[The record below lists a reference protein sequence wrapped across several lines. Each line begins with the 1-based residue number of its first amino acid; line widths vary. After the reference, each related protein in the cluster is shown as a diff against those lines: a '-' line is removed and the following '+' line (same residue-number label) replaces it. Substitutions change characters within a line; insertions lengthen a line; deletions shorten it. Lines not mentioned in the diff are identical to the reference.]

1 MKKRHGRDEGSIY
14 KRKDGRW
21 VAVYTVEGKKRYIYA
36 RTRKEVARRLNHAIA
51 NRDAGLVYDSGNLSV
66 EKYLER

>member
-1 MKKRHGRDEGSIY
+1 MKKRRGRDEGSIY

-36 RTRKEVARRLNHAIA
+36 KTRKEAARRL
-51 NRDAGLVYDSGNLSV
+51 RVRFKTLS
-66 EKYLER
+66 EGWRRKPSAYGFR

>member
-1 MKKRHGRDEGSIY
+1 MKKRRGRDEGSIY

-36 RTRKEVARRLNHAIA
+36 KTRKEAARRL
-51 NRDAGLVYDSGNLSV
+51 RVPCKTLTLGS
-66 EKYLER
+66 

>member
-1 MKKRHGRDEGSIY
+1 MSLPNRSSPVDTLTDTLRGNMKKRRGRDEGSIY

-36 RTRKEVARRLNHAIA
+36 KTRKEAAR
-51 NRDAGLVYDSGNLSV
+51 D
-66 EKYLER
+66 